1 MVEVFFFEA
10 DFFLVLCFPAVLLVP
25 AVLFAEVV
33 TAGTVNLFTTVRMA
47 ARTRNINPIR
57 INTMAMINKIRCICR
72 LRLLRALFFFA
83 SLIPLILFL
92 LYFKILSVFQTTKTT
107 VHCRNGLSDLSIQK
121 GLVQIFASFHIYVSK
136 IFFACTDADIEF
148 NFTFFGNL
156 FQAVNKCWNIIQ

>member
-1 MVEVFFFEA
+1 MFSGSAFGTGCFICRSCNCRDGEFIYNSA
-10 DFFLVLCFPAVLLVP
+10 DGSSDQ
-25 AVLFAEVV
+25 EYKS
-33 TAGTVNLFTTVRMA
+33 
-47 ARTRNINPIR
+47 IR

-107 VHCRNGLSDLSIQK
+107 VHCRNGLSDFSIQK

>member
-1 MVEVFFFEA
+1 
-10 DFFLVLCFPAVLLVP
+10 
-25 AVLFAEVV
+25 
-33 TAGTVNLFTTVRMA
+33 
-47 ARTRNINPIR
+47 
-57 INTMAMINKIRCICR
+57 MAMINKIRCICR

-92 LYFKILSVFQTTKTT
+92 LYFKILSVFQTIKTT

-156 FQAVNKCWNIIQ
+156 FQAVDKCWNIIQ

>member
-1 MVEVFFFEA
+1 MKNTNSICWRHKNCHQFFASGGRNSFC
-10 DFFLVLCFPAVLLVP
+10 FFDCLLDGKQ
-25 AVLFAEVV
+25 FS
-33 TAGTVNLFTTVRMA
+33 
-47 ARTRNINPIR
+47 
-57 INTMAMINKIRCICR
+57 